1 MENYDNKDFAGR
13 NGFIWWVGVIE
24 DRQDPLKMGRCRVRC
39 IGWHAEDKMRLP
51 TDMLPWAT
59 PSLPINNPSPYAPR
73 EGDMVFGFFAD
84 GEDAQ
89 YPMIIGI
96 VPGIPQQPAN
106 SSKGFNDPRTPAK
119 LAERPRPP
127 SEIIKSQTTAK

>member
-1 MENYDNKDFAGR
+1 MKDIKFW
-13 NGFIWWVGVIE
+13 FGVIE
-24 DRQDPLKMGRCRVRC
+24 DIEDPLQLFRCRVRVA
-39 IGWHAEDKMRLP
+39 GYHSAEKTEVP
-51 TDMLPWAT
+51 TTDLPWAH
-59 PSLPINNPSPYAPR
+59 PIHSLDWGPYNRAE

-89 YPMIIGI
+89 YPMMLGI

-119 LAERPRPP
+119 LADRPRPP
-127 SEIIKSQTTAK
+127 SEIIKTQTTAK

>member
-1 MENYDNKDFAGR
+1 M
-13 NGFIWWVGVIE
+13 
-24 DRQDPLKMGRCRVRC
+24 
-39 IGWHAEDKMRLP
+39 P
-51 TDMLPWAT
+51 TTDLPWAH
-59 PSLPINNPSPYAPR
+59 PIHSLDFGPYNRAE

-89 YPMIIGI
+89 YPMLLGI

-119 LAERPRPP
+119 LADRPRPP
-127 SEIIKSQTTAK
+127 SEIITTQVAKK

>member
-1 MENYDNKDFAGR
+1 MKDIKFW
-13 NGFIWWVGVIE
+13 FGVVEDIE
-24 DRQDPLKMGRCRVRC
+24 DPLQLFRCRVRVA
-39 IGWHAEDKMRLP
+39 GYHSAEKTEVP
-51 TDMLPWAT
+51 TTDLPWAQ
-59 PSLPINNPSPYAPR
+59 PIHSLDWGPYNRAE

-89 YPMIIGI
+89 YPMMLGI

-127 SEIIKSQTTAK
+127 SEIIKSQTTVK